1 MIKTVTHKLPMR
13 VASGKMSILKL
24 CKDYGFAIELTDN
37 NLLVLQDEI
46 IDPRYD
52 VLLMQTG
59 EDYVEFDVLSKEE
72 YEANYDAV

>member
-24 CKDYGFAIELTDN
+24 CKDHGFAIELTDN
-37 NLLVLQDEI
+37 NLLVLQDEL
-46 IDPRYD
+46 IDTRYD
-52 VLLMQTG
+52 VVLIQPG
-59 EDYVEFDVLSKEE
+59 VDYVEFDILSKAE